1 MYYPHVA
8 HGALN
13 KPNNLGKKMTEYEAW
28 TLMAAFFTSNAIY
41 FLGSIVA
48 VWLGFRMSNNIY
60 EAGNAPVIAKALTTV
75 YCLCVVFFMYG
86 TLSQQLTM
94 LNDFAMGFAELAQTT
109 EISQAAQRIANTDTT
124 VPNIVN
130 ILFVLSIITFQMAGV
145 WMKKAD

>member
-1 MYYPHVA
+1 
-8 HGALN
+8 
-13 KPNNLGKKMTEYEAW
+13 MTEYEAW

-41 FLGSIVA
+41 FLGCIVA

-75 YCLCVVFFMYG
+75 YCLCVAFFMYG
-86 TLSQQLTM
+86 TLSQQITVLS
-94 LNDFAMGFAELAQTT
+94 DFAMGFA
-109 EISQAAQRIANTDTT
+109 QAAQRIANADTT

-130 ILFVLSIITFQMAGV
+130 VLFVLSIITFQMAGV